1 MWDKYEVP
9 RSEGTRIH
17 HIGTTLICVAAVI
30 SGEGDLLSAMPM
42 YDAGT
47 PMKKTTRKK
56 AEPFLALPPL
66 DDPVWYRFFINSSE
80 HYELLPGYPQMPV
93 CVKLKE
99 AFSLPPGAD
108 LTGWIFSKIEARIL
122 VSGTELV
129 SFPLAKPHKT
139 LYGTPES
146 GVICRHDEAQFLT
159 SSEPMFESMLTD
171 PGLVAHPV
179 RLRNTSSAA
188 VRVNELCIY
197 GEQLSIFWT
206 GTRMQSERLS
216 FVFGTSGV
224 RMSLDGQGSHQS
236 DWTTITKPRVS
247 GEERFIERSFE
258 LFKAMTRL

>member
-1 MWDKYEVP
+1 MWDKYQVP
-9 RSEGTRIH
+9 RDEGTRIH
-17 HIGTTLICVAAVI
+17 RIGTTLICVAAVI

-42 YDAGT
+42 YDSIAPAKRT
-47 PMKKTTRKK
+47 ARKK
-56 AEPFLALPPL
+56 VEPPLELPPL
-66 DDPVWYRFFINSSE
+66 DDAAWYRFFIDSSE
-80 HYELLPGYPQMPV
+80 YYELLPGYPQMPA
-93 CVKLKE
+93 CVKLSE

-108 LTGWIFSKIEARIL
+108 LKGWIFSRIEARIL
-122 VSGTELV
+122 VSGVELV
-129 SFPLAKPHKT
+129 SFPLARPHKT

-188 VRVNELCIY
+188 VRVTELCIY

-206 GTRMQSERLS
+206 GSRMQSERLS
-216 FVFGTSGV
+216 FVFGSSGV
-224 RMSLDGQGSHQS
+224 RMSLDGQGSLPAE
-236 DWTTITKPRVS
+236 WTTITKPRIS